1 MSDNRVPE
9 IELVKFLSEIL
20 VRQPARHKLKP
31 FEHSARGRPKR
42 RANGELVY
50 ATPYRMRESDYDHL
64 CMLVNEC
71 RREFGW
77 DVETFRKDGDE

>member
-1 MSDNRVPE
+1 MSDTRVPE

-31 FEHSARGRPKR
+31 FEHSARGKPKR
-42 RANGELVY
+42 RANGDLVY
-50 ATPYRMRESDYDHL
+50 AVYRMREVDYDHL
-64 CMLVNEC
+64 CMLVNDV

-77 DVETFRKDGDE
+77 PMETFRKDGE